1 MECHVTENG
10 GEDDSGEYGKKYTD
24 VVVAETQH
32 DSFRADFHEVLQIDL
47 AAAADYAAPLR
58 KNITAATT
66 MAIATEGNA
75 ATMPNIQRVM

>member
-10 GEDDSGEYGKKYTD
+10 GEDDNGEYGKKYTD
-24 VVVAETQH
+24 ALEAEAQL
-32 DSFRADFHEVLQIDL
+32 DFFRADFHEVLQIDL
-47 AAAADYAAPLR
+47 ATVADYAAPLR

-66 MAIATEGNA
+66 MAIATEVNA